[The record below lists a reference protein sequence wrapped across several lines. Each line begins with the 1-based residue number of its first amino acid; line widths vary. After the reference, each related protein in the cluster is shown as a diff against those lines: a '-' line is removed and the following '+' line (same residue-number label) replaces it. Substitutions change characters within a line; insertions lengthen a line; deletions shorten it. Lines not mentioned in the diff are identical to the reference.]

1 MCVHTEEN
9 GMNAKDVRDGS
20 PKNKRKEIAFYF
32 FYVCSAMLHM
42 SDDSTWSDGQ
52 SGILSLV
59 LVNKYKPEREREH
72 GQKKDTGNLHNTHVF
87 TNVTSSKH
95 ISTYDYYR
103 HSASRRIVVTTCVI
117 FSFRP
122 AN

>member
-1 MCVHTEEN
+1 
-9 GMNAKDVRDGS
+9 MNAKDVRDGS

-95 ISTYDYYR
+95 TYP
-103 HSASRRIVVTTCVI
+103 HTTTIDTVPRGAL
-117 FSFRP
+117 SFRRVLSSHFGRP
-122 AN
+122 IDSS